1 MNVDDLLKLNTNTSL
16 NSFNSREKNLCLVFP
31 TRSSSTLTILVR
43 KLFGLFDVTIMSMLR
58 LTNIF
63 TTATSRPSVLMTMV
77 KTQLLQP
84 SFNLMVMTVSRN
96 VMDDISD
103 LFNLTNITPIPPM
116 KVSTS
121 IRSPMRPKTTNLPVR
136 STCRVSTTHIFN
148 SRLLQV

>member
-1 MNVDDLLKLNTNTSL
+1 MI
-16 NSFNSREKNLCLVFP
+16 
-31 TRSSSTLTILVR
+31 TLILHP
-43 KLFGLFDVTIMSMLR
+43 M
-58 LTNIF
+58 NIF
-63 TTATSRPSVLMTMV
+63 ITTTLRPSALMMMV

-103 LFNLTNITPIPPM
+103 LFNLTNITPIPQM

-121 IRSPMRPKTTNLPVR
+121 IRSPMLLKTINHLVR